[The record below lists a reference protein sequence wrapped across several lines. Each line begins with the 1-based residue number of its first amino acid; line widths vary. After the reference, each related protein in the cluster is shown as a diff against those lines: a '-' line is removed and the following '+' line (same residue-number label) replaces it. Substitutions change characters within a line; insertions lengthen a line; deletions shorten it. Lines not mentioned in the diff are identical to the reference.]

1 MTAQSPQFFTVCCVI
16 LESILVI
23 DIEITH
29 THTHTHTHTC
39 FSQITRYVELHDKML
54 PLKLLNS
61 KLPGASSLLRVRCII
76 SE

>member
-29 THTHTHTHTC
+29 THTHTHTHLL
-39 FSQITRYVELHDKML
+39 QPDYKVRRIT
-54 PLKLLNS
+54 
-61 KLPGASSLLRVRCII
+61 
-76 SE
+76 